1 MKEYFKEERK
11 KMEIRTIKC
20 KSGNEYNIVNET
32 WETSRA
38 WGHKSTLVAPWGE
51 VESRKVRYYNR
62 TWESYTY
69 QTCMS
74 GLLDTILENNLKSYI
89 AQIKEVRGI
98 TRLLKGTREE
108 IENDWNKKEYIQDL
122 KEIQE
127 RIRTRN
133 FD

>member
-1 MKEYFKEERK
+1 
-11 KMEIRTIKC
+11 MEIRKIKC
-20 KSGNEYNIVNET
+20 KSGNEYNIVNEY

-69 QTCMS
+69 QTCMG

-89 AQIKEVRGI
+89 TQYKEKNDISRLLADKKAEVIKEW
-98 TRLLKGTREE
+98 EQ
-108 IENDWNKKEYIQDL
+108 KEYIKDL
-122 KEIQE
+122 MEIEE
-127 RIRTRN
+127 RIKNRN

>member
-1 MKEYFKEERK
+1 
-11 KMEIRTIKC
+11 MEIKRIVC

-38 WGHKSTLVAPWGE
+38 WGHKSTLIATWGE

-69 QTCMS
+69 QTCMG
-74 GLLDTILENNLKSYI
+74 GLLDTILEDNLKSYI
-89 AQIKEVRGI
+89 TQYKEKNDI
-98 TRLLKGTREE
+98 TRLTSLQKDMIKAE
-108 IENDWNKKEYIQDL
+108 WQKKEYTQDL
-122 KEIQE
+122 MEIKE
-127 RIRTRN
+127 RIENRN

>member
-1 MKEYFKEERK
+1 
-11 KMEIRTIKC
+11 MEIRKIKC
-20 KSGNEYNIVNET
+20 KSGNEYNIVNEY

-74 GLLDTILENNLKSYI
+74 GLLDTILEKNLKSYI

-98 TRLLKGTREE
+98 TRLLKSTREE

-127 RIRTRN
+127 RIKTRN

>member
-1 MKEYFKEERK
+1 
-11 KMEIRTIKC
+11 MEIRKIKC
-20 KSGNEYNIVNET
+20 KSGNEYNIVNEY

-38 WGHKSTLVAPWGE
+38 WGHKSTLIAPWGE

-69 QTCMS
+69 QNCMS

-108 IENDWNKKEYIQDL
+108 IENDWNKKEYTQDL